1 MKLEAA
7 KDTIQSC
14 NVNCL
19 IGSGLSRPY
28 LITLGKIEIL
38 LDALDREAN
47 ISDEVRTIVKCSL
60 YKTYFQGVMIKNVDS
75 YVKVGDD
82 AKHYS
87 CVLNN
92 YKEFLQHLNE
102 IVLFRYNT
110 LLNKQINI
118 FTTNVDLFFEK
129 ALEETMIEFND
140 GFKGRLNP
148 VFNLSNFQKSYR
160 KTSLHYKN
168 TSEIP
173 VINLLK
179 LHGSINWKEVGDK
192 IVLSNLSDVLRVDEA
207 LKNLTDDSLVSVS
220 DVSEIEELIQTAE
233 KKTNSMSKEGLSLFM
248 DCYEHLQVVNPTK
261 EKFKSTLL
269 NTTYYEL
276 LRMYA
281 NELEKEN
288 TLLFVLGFSFADEHI
303 RSITIRAAN
312 SNPTLQLYVIA
323 FDANAKSDIKK
334 ILKLD
339 ENSIVNNNVHI
350 VDAEHFLSVNSN
362 EEAMTKFDLFS
373 FENINKMLFEPICE
387 RVNQKSVK
395 RGK

>member
-1 MKLEAA
+1 MKLETA

-19 IGSGLSRPY
+19 VGSGLSRPY

-38 LDALDREAN
+38 LDALDKETG
-47 ISDEVRTIVKCSL
+47 ISEEIRTIVKSSL
-60 YKTYFQGVMIKNVDS
+60 YKTYFEGVMVKNLDS
-75 YVKVGDD
+75 YKMTGDE
-82 AKHYS
+82 AKNYS
-87 CVLNN
+87 YVLNN

-102 IVLFRYNT
+102 IILFRYNT

-148 VFNLSNFQKSYR
+148 IFNLSNFQKSYK

-179 LHGSINWKEVGDK
+179 LHGSINWKKDGDR
-192 IVLSNLSDVLRVDEA
+192 IVLSNLSYVLDVDKA
-207 LKNLTDDSLVSVS
+207 LNELTEDSLVTVS
-220 DVSEIEELIQTAE
+220 DESKIEDLIAAA
-233 KKTNSMSKEGLSLFM
+233 KKKSSSMSKEKLSAFM
-248 DCYEHLQVVNPTK
+248 DCYQRLQVVNPTK
-261 EKFKSTLL
+261 EKFRSTLL
-269 NTTYYEL
+269 NTNYYEM

-303 RSITIRAAN
+303 REITIRAAN
-312 SNPTLQLYVIA
+312 SNPTLQLYIIA
-323 FDANAKSDIKK
+323 FDSKAKTDIIK
-334 ILKLD
+334 ILKIE
-339 ENSIVNNNVHI
+339 ENSIANNNVHV
-350 VDAEHFLSVNSN
+350 VDPEQFLSINSN
-362 EEAMTKFDLFS
+362 EESKTPFDSFS

-387 RVNQKSVK
+387 RVNQKIVRRAK
-395 RGK
+395 